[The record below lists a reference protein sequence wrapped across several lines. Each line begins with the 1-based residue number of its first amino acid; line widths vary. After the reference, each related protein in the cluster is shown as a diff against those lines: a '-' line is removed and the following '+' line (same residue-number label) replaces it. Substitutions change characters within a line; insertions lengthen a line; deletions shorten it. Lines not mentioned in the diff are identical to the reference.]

1 MKAIHFLTKHKRRA
15 NLVSSFV
22 FFFLLV
28 SFQNMVA
35 ATVSSKDSLKKKL
48 SINDPRNPRCPCH
61 YYQQL
66 AQKEFDK
73 LEKEKNKLLVKTA
86 KNVEAKEK
94 SKLLKYRRVALFNR
108 QTKNHKHL
116 KTKTA
121 TRKKKNLKWLFGKE
135 IDSCFKF

>member
-28 SFQNMVA
+28 SFHNIVA
-35 ATVSSKDSLKKKL
+35 ATVSSKDSLKTKY

-86 KNVEAKEK
+86 KNTATKEK
-94 SKLLKYRRVALFNR
+94 LKSLKEKRIHLFKR
-108 QTKNHKHL
+108 QTINYYRPKN
-116 KTKTA
+116 KTA
-121 TRKKKNLKWLFGKE
+121 KLKKKTLKSLFGRE
-135 IDSCFKF
+135 IDSCMKF

>member
-1 MKAIHFLTKHKRRA
+1 
-15 NLVSSFV
+15 
-22 FFFLLV
+22 
-28 SFQNMVA
+28 MVA
-35 ATVSSKDSLKKKL
+35 ATVSSKDSLKTKY

-86 KNVEAKEK
+86 KNAATKEK
-94 SKLLKYRRVALFNR
+94 SKLLKYRRVALFKR
-108 QTKNHKHL
+108 QIKNHKHL

-121 TRKKKNLKWLFGKE
+121 KRKKKNLKWLFGKE